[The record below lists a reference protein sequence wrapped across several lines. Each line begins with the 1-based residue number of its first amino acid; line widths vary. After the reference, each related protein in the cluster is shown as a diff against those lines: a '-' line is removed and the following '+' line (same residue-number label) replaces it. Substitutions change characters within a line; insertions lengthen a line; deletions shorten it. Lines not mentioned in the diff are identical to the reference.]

1 MGRTLSVKKILSTLA
16 LGIVL
21 ALGFLAGNLF
31 TSSAE
36 GPHAEKA
43 STVQSNEVIN
53 TFEGVADY
61 IVKYGRLPDNF
72 ITKAEAAKLGGTR
85 KRQSRRSSAWKKHRR
100 RYLSKQRK
108 AASRCGRTRM
118 ERSRHQLYI
127 GIPGSD
133 RIVYSNDR
141 LVYKT
146 TDHYKTFT
154 RMR

>member
-1 MGRTLSVKKILSTLA
+1 MAGILPP
-16 LGIVL
+16 
-21 ALGFLAGNLF
+21 
-31 TSSAE
+31 SSAD
-36 GPHAEKA
+36 GPQTTDG
-43 STVQSNEVIN
+43 SSVQTDSIIN

-72 ITKAEAAKLGGTR
+72 ITKAEAAKLGWEPQKGNLAEVAPGKTIGGDIFKNR
-85 KRQSRRSSAWKKHRR
+85 EKLLPDAE
-100 RYLSKQRK
+100 
-108 AASRCGRTRM
+108 GRVWREADINYTSGFR
-118 ERSRHQLYI
+118 
-127 GIPGSD
+127 GSD

>member
-1 MGRTLSVKKILSTLA
+1 MKKLLTSLA
-16 LGIVL
+16 LGVIL
-21 ALGFLAGNLF
+21 TLGFLAGILPP
-31 TSSAE
+31 SSAD
-36 GPHAEKA
+36 GPQTTDG
-43 STVQSNEVIN
+43 SSVQTDSIIN

-72 ITKAEAAKLGGTR
+72 ITKAEAAKLGWEPQKGNLAEVAPGKTIGGDIFKNR
-85 KRQSRRSSAWKKHRR
+85 EKLLPDAE
-100 RYLSKQRK
+100 
-108 AASRCGRTRM
+108 GRVWREADINYTSGFR
-118 ERSRHQLYI
+118 
-127 GIPGSD
+127 GSD

>member
-1 MGRTLSVKKILSTLA
+1 MKKLLTSLA
-16 LGIVL
+16 LGVIL
-21 ALGFLAGNLF
+21 TLGFLAGILPP
-31 TSSAE
+31 SSAD
-36 GPHAEKA
+36 GPQTTDG
-43 STVQSNEVIN
+43 SSVQTDSIIN

-72 ITKAEAAKLGGTR
+72 ITKAEAAKLGWEPQKGNLAEVAPGKSIGGDIFKNR
-85 KRQSRRSSAWKKHRR
+85 EKLLPDAE
-100 RYLSKQRK
+100 
-108 AASRCGRTRM
+108 GRVWREADINYTSGFR
-118 ERSRHQLYI
+118 
-127 GIPGSD
+127 GSD

>member
-1 MGRTLSVKKILSTLA
+1 MAGILPP
-16 LGIVL
+16 
-21 ALGFLAGNLF
+21 
-31 TSSAE
+31 SSAD
-36 GPHAEKA
+36 GPQTTDG
-43 STVQSNEVIN
+43 SSVQTDSIIN

-72 ITKAEAAKLGGTR
+72 ITKAEAAKLGWEPQKGNLAEVAPGKSIGGDIFKNR
-85 KRQSRRSSAWKKHRR
+85 EKLLPDAE
-100 RYLSKQRK
+100 
-108 AASRCGRTRM
+108 GRVWREADINYTSGFR
-118 ERSRHQLYI
+118 
-127 GIPGSD
+127 GSD

>member
-1 MGRTLSVKKILSTLA
+1 MKKILSTLA

-21 ALGFLAGNLF
+21 TLGFLAGNLF

-36 GPHAEKA
+36 GPHAEKG

-72 ITKAEAAKLGGTR
+72 ITKAEASKLGWDPQKGNLAEVAPGKSIGGDIFQNR
-85 KRQSRRSSAWKKHRR
+85 EK
-100 RYLSKQRK
+100 LLPD
-108 AASRCGRTRM
+108 ASGRVWREADINYTSGFR
-118 ERSRHQLYI
+118 
-127 GIPGSD
+127 GSD